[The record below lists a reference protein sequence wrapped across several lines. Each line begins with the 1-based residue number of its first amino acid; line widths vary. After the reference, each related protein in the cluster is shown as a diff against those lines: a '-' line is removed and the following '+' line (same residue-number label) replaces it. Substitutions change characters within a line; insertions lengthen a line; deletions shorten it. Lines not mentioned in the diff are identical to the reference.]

1 MYLIHFLT
9 KFCPRITTL
18 RFAEPEQK
26 IEALIHP
33 KFCFVTIPAQSF
45 LDKEVWQYEETEEDV
60 GGDFEEVSEPA
71 CPVPGPDPPHPC
83 DEVHPQPNVDHQHS
97 DCPTGHLGD
106 TFQPPALPEN
116 VFIAN
121 GVRHDIKILP
131 VHLKPDV

>member
-1 MYLIHFLT
+1 MT
-9 KFCPRITTL
+9 RFCHRITTL

-26 IEALIHP
+26 IEALDHP

-60 GGDFEEVSEPA
+60 GGYFEEVSEPA

-106 TFQPPALPEN
+106 TIQPPALPEN
-116 VFIAN
+116 VFIAS
-121 GVRHDIKILP
+121 DDMISK
-131 VHLKPDV
+131 